1 VEEDEHIASLMS
13 AFFFYDEEDDDEDK
27 TEAKGLEPFA
37 MTVVTKDSR
46 VPPIA
51 PAAPTITEPFVVSPT
66 ATFSLTKVAEEKSE
80 SARPTLAD
88 EKGKGAME
96 IEEAKKT
103 IEGDVS
109 LGKGP
114 FGQEFGGRRY
124 RVHHSVGKAMCTKQM
139 AKALG
144 FAEQ

>member
-1 VEEDEHIASLMS
+1 
-13 AFFFYDEEDDDEDK
+13 
-27 TEAKGLEPFA
+27 

-46 VPPIA
+46 VPPVA
-51 PAAPTITEPFVVSPT
+51 PAAPAITEPFVASPT

-80 SARPTLAD
+80 SARPALAD
-88 EKGKGAME
+88 EKGKGAVE

-124 RVHHSVGKAMCTKQM
+124 RVHHSVGKAMCTIQSSPPSRLQSVSM
-139 AKALG
+139 RSMS
-144 FAEQ
+144 